1 MGYLINHFKK
11 VLIIFIVVMLLIIP
25 NMRVYSFVGRY
36 ETSSQ
41 AITANSYYNSLL
53 DSHEKTVCCW
63 PGAVGFGVFAV
74 LAITVIVAGIAIKAI
89 EDDHGGKAL
98 LYNSFD
104 ENYTKY
110 DFSDFDN

>member
-1 MGYLINHFKK
+1 MDYLINHFKK
-11 VLIIFIVVMLLIIP
+11 VLIIFIVIMLLIIP
-25 NMRVYSFVGRY
+25 NMHVYSFIGRY

-63 PGAVGFGVFAV
+63 PGAVGLGAFAV
-74 LAITVIVAGIAIKAI
+74 LAIATIVAGIAIKAI
-89 EDDHGGKAL
+89 EDHGGNKAL

-110 DFSDFDN
+110 DFSYFDN